1 MDQLFF
7 ALVNFVDFKFLLIV
21 KILEK
26 VDLLHSFFGKFLL
39 RSGFGEFCFLV
50 EKGALVGGPDA
61 INVAQTHPFS
71 PSDGLFVYLVVLRL
85 RIL

>member
-1 MDQLFF
+1 M
-7 ALVNFVDFKFLLIV
+7 VNFVGFILTFFFKL

-39 RSGFGEFCFLV
+39 RSGFGEYWFLV
-50 EKGALVGGPDA
+50 EKGALVGGPDS

-71 PSDGLFVYLVVLRL
+71 PSDGLVVYLVVLRL